1 MPLFDNES
9 VRPFK
14 LKENLVGD
22 SDKILYIAEKYFGKP
37 NSKNCRW
44 DDPVRGPCLS
54 ADWKAADDTE
64 HLRWLSISHFLG
76 EEIIKIEFQWGDRLL
91 EYEHESIKIQS
102 FVNDVKKPWSDWTE
116 DEIISSPKW
125 IMIYA
130 EENGRVSE
138 KMHTALVLCSHN
150 SEDIRE
156 FFKNHPLI
164 VDESFQVGPQV
175 QREWN
180 FI

>member
-1 MPLFDNES
+1 MMPLFDNES
-9 VRPFK
+9 VKPFK

-22 SDKILYIAEKYFGKP
+22 SDKILYMAEKYFGKP

-54 ADWKAADDTE
+54 ANWKGDW
-64 HLRWLSISHFLG
+64 WLSISHFLG
-76 EEIIKIEFQWGDRLL
+76 EETIQIEFRWGNRLL
-91 EYEHESIKIQS
+91 EYEHEQIKIQS

-138 KMHTALVLCSHN
+138 KMHTALVMSSHN

-164 VDESFQVGPQV
+164 EDESFQVGHQV
-175 QREWN
+175 QR
-180 FI
+180 

>member
-1 MPLFDNES
+1 MMPLFDNES

-44 DDPVRGPCLS
+44 DDRARGPCLS
-54 ADWKAADDTE
+54 ADWKGGW
-64 HLRWLSISHFLG
+64 WLSISHFLG